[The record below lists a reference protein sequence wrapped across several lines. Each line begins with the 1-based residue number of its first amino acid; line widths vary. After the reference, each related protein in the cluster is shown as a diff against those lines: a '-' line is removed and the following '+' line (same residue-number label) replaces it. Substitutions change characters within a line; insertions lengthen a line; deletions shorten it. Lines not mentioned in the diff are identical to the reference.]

1 MRLSSLRRTQARGRS
16 GKLLVAAGQTLLALG
31 LLTDTLGQRIGAGGF
46 SVTLLELGVVVLA
59 VALAVAFLKVVA
71 RKVKRTVGIS
81 LLSAASLGVG
91 IPALGAVLPAVSIG
105 KRVVRRLPL
114 SHLPWF
120 GKSRWERALAFLG
133 GPRGLATGGVGAVLL
148 TVGAQTGK
156 LGETHVIFGQQL
168 TLLSLFVLLS
178 VPGVVIYG
186 IRRP

>member
-1 MRLSSLRRTQARGRS
+1 MRFPSLRRTQTRGRS
-16 GKLLVAAGQTLLALG
+16 GKLLVAAGQSLLALG

-46 SVTLLELGVVVLA
+46 SVTLLELGVVVLV

-91 IPALGAVLPAVSIG
+91 VPALGAALPAVSVG

-120 GKSRWERALAFLG
+120 GKSRWERVLAFLG

-156 LGETHVIFGQQL
+156 LGETHVVFGQQL